1 MLESTLWVDIDVTEC
16 MPRTCHLWSYAM
28 LLCNRFL
35 NNWGLK
41 IWFWARAV
49 KVQSNLFNWI
59 ALNSFYRS
67 GRTVLWW
74 CPILATS
81 PTVARTL
88 VAPEHWTFE
97 LLKPWV
103 SLQER
108 YYYVCCRQPKTWMF
122 CHRMT
127 QSLDIE
133 IFSVLV
139 YQPLTQSSPLADI
152 PEYAPNPKWPNF
164 VVIQYWYLSCF
175 QLFYRFVD
183 DNVDHLSHSIV
194 DYDFAVASSAT
205 VVYDWGEQDLL
216 WKKLLISLWYSPV
229 LTFGREVSWPI
240 AEQPS

>member
-1 MLESTLWVDIDVTEC
+1 MEVNTYILELDRSDRSNEFMLESTLWVDIDVTEC

-88 VAPEHWTFE
+88 VAPEH
-97 LLKPWV
+97 
-103 SLQER
+103 
-108 YYYVCCRQPKTWMF
+108 Y
-122 CHRMT
+122 
-127 QSLDIE
+127 IE
-133 IFSVLV
+133 PSN
-139 YQPLTQSSPLADI
+139 SWS
-152 PEYAPNPKWPNF
+152 PEYPCKSDITMCAA
-164 VVIQYWYLSCF
+164 
-175 QLFYRFVD
+175 
-183 DNVDHLSHSIV
+183 DNLKHGCSVTAWLNRW
-194 DYDFAVASSAT
+194 T
-205 VVYDWGEQDLL
+205 L
-216 WKKLLISLWYSPV
+216 KYSV
-229 LTFGREVSWPI
+229 C
-240 AEQPS
+240 